1 MNYTGRS
8 SRPPCENCD
17 SIGWV
22 CENDRTKP
30 WTDRPGCGAGAPCPV
45 CNSSTGPADP
55 PDVSGVIETVTL
67 VADEKKH

>member
-1 MNYTGRS
+1 
-8 SRPPCENCD
+8 
-17 SIGWV
+17 
-22 CENDRTKP
+22 
-30 WTDRPGCGAGAPCPV
+30 V